1 MRAPKSTNRA
11 GRSLSRRERAV
22 ETQYQTVR
30 TMAPGRRGGGFAAL
44 ARTFLLL
51 LIAGGVQR
59 VLGEIGSNVIT
70 RVVGG
75 LVA

>member
-1 MRAPKSTNRA
+1 
-11 GRSLSRRERAV
+11 
-22 ETQYQTVR
+22 
-30 TMAPGRRGGGFAAL
+30 MAPGRRGGGFAAL